1 MSLESK
7 KNLIHEKAVN
17 SSNAELV
24 ESYKDLQRVTMWQYH
39 NDQVLSKL
47 SSNYDV
53 AMLSEDFQ
61 SAVRSLLSDYNFIAI
76 LIDKMLNR
84 DAIIAYSMY
93 KMLYEKTNPELILDD
108 GEMLLDNSLTSTYL
122 SKGGDLAALTE
133 MNAELWLTSRVG
145 ESYLAE
151 DSLG

>member
-108 GEMLLDNSLTSTYL
+108 GEMLLDNGLTSTYL
-122 SKGGDLAALTE
+122 TNLTKI
-133 MNAELWLTSRVG
+133 
-145 ESYLAE
+145 
-151 DSLG
+151 

>member
-39 NDQVLSKL
+39 NDQMLSKL

-108 GEMLLDNSLTSTYL
+108 GEMLLDNGLTSTYL

-145 ESYLAE
+145 KSYLAE

>member
-7 KNLIHEKAVN
+7 KILIHEKAVN
-17 SSNAELV
+17 SSNAELI

-39 NDQVLSKL
+39 NDQMLSKL

-61 SAVRSLLSDYNFIAI
+61 SAARSLLSDHNFVAI

-108 GEMLLDNSLTSTYL
+108 GEMLLDNGLTSTYL